1 MVEVI
6 GYILVAVNLSPAG
19 DVGGTAI
26 NYYANNMDCY
36 TDAVL
41 LEEEA
46 NPGVGFVCLEDF
58 LILNEQGDS

>member
-1 MVEVI
+1 MVEVL

-19 DVGGTAI
+19 EVGGTAI
-26 NYYANNMDCY
+26 NYYRSNVECY
-36 TDAVL
+36 YDAVK

-58 LILNEQGDS
+58 VKLNDS

>member
-6 GYILVAVNLSPAG
+6 GYILVAVNLSPQG

-26 NYYANNMDCY
+26 NYYASNIECY

-41 LEEEA
+41 LEEES
-46 NPGVGFVCLEDF
+46 NPGIGFVCLEDF
-58 LILNEQGDS
+58 VILNEQGNS

>member
-6 GYILVAVNLSPAG
+6 GYILVAVNLSPQG

-26 NYYANNMDCY
+26 NYYSSNLECY
-36 TDAVL
+36 YDAVK
-41 LEEEA
+41 LEGEA

-58 LILNEQGDS
+58 VKLNDS